1 MLAPMAITVPEI
13 DWFDPTVLRRQLDGG
28 YGEVRE
34 RCRAVLSRPEFA
46 PVVAMPTPDYRQR
59 VLDWCQTLADEGL
72 TTFGFP
78 KDFGGQEDPGATVA
92 MFETL
97 AFGDISLLIKFGVQF
112 GLWGGAVHHLGTTDH
127 HERYLKQITS
137 LELPGCFAMTET
149 GHGSNVQQ
157 IETTATYDPHTQ
169 EFVIDTPVERA
180 RKEFIG
186 NAACHG
192 RMAAVFA
199 QLVVD
204 GQPHGVHALVVPLRD
219 DQGNLVPGV
228 EIEDC
233 GEKLGLNG
241 VDNGMIWFRNV
252 RVPREALLNRY
263 GNVTL
268 DGAYE
273 SPIEDP
279 NKRFFTMLGTL
290 VQGRVCIS
298 AGAISAAKTALTI
311 ATRYGLRRR
320 QFGPAGKMEVPVLD
334 YRTQQRRLMPRL
346 AKTFA
351 LHFAQ
356 QELSAQFHKV
366 FSDPT
371 VSDRDRRQLE
381 SLAAG
386 MKAISTWH
394 AIDTIQQCREACG
407 GAGYMA
413 VNRFAALK
421 ADIDIFTTFEGDN
434 TVLILLAARGLLT
447 DYAHDF
453 GGMGPAEMVTFVAG
467 QAVEAVVGRLFV
479 RKIGQV
485 IADAVPTRDG
495 NENWLD
501 RDHQLDLF
509 RWRQGHIVASVAN
522 RFRRGLSEGYDPFEV
537 FRAVA
542 DHAADAARA
551 YVDVV
556 MLEAFIRAIDEC
568 EDLQVT
574 RALNLV
580 CDLYAL
586 HTIESDT
593 GFFQAHGRL
602 TASRC
607 KALTREVNRACNKVM
622 AHSELLVDAFG
633 IPDEVI
639 NAPIGLRDE
648 GTVGAVL

>member
-1 MLAPMAITVPEI
+1 VVAITVPEI
-13 DWFDPTVLRRQLDGG
+13 DWFNPRILQRQLDGA
-28 YGEVRE
+28 YTEVRE
-34 RCRAVLSRPEFA
+34 RVREVLSRPEFA
-46 PVVAMPTPDYRQR
+46 PAIALPTADYRER
-59 VLDWCQTLADEGL
+59 VLEWCKTFAREGL

-78 KDFGGQEDPGATVA
+78 KDFGGEDDPGATVA

-97 AFGDISLLIKFGVQF
+97 ALGDISLLIKFGVQF
-112 GLWGGAVHHLGTTDH
+112 GLWGGAIHHLGTTSH
-127 HERYLKQITS
+127 HERYLRQIIS
-137 LELPGCFAMTET
+137 LQLPGCFAMTET

-157 IETTATYDPHTQ
+157 IETTATYDPGTQ
-169 EFVIDTPVERA
+169 EFVIDTPVEAA

-186 NAACHG
+186 NAARHG
-192 RMAAVFA
+192 QMAAVFA
-199 QLVVD
+199 QLIVD
-204 GQPHGVHALVVPLRD
+204 GESRGVHSLAVPLRD
-219 DQGNLVPGV
+219 DQGNLQPGV

-241 VDNGMIWFRNV
+241 VDNGMIWFRKV

-263 GNVTL
+263 GNVTPH
-268 DGAYE
+268 GKYE

-298 AGAISAAKTALTI
+298 AGSISAAKTALTI
-311 ATRYGLRRR
+311 AVRYGLRRR

-356 QELSAQFHKV
+356 EELSVKFHRV
-366 FSDPT
+366 FSDPD
-371 VSDRDRRQLE
+371 VPDRERRQLE

-386 MKAISTWH
+386 MKAIATWH
-394 AIDTIQQCREACG
+394 SIDTIQQCRESCG

-434 TVLILLAARGLLT
+434 MVLILLAARGLLT
-447 DYAHDF
+447 DYANDF
-453 GGMGPAEMVTFVAG
+453 GGMSPAEMVTFVAS
-467 QAVEAVVGRLFV
+467 QAVETVAARLSP

-495 NENWLD
+495 SENWLD

-509 RWRQGHIVASVAN
+509 RWRQAHTVSSVAG

-542 DHAADAARA
+542 DHAANAART
-551 YVDVV
+551 YIDVV
-556 MLEAFIRAIDEC
+556 ALEAFIRAIDEC
-568 EDLQVT
+568 EDAQVK
-574 RALNLV
+574 RCLSLV

-586 HTIESDT
+586 YNIESDA
-593 GFFQAHGRL
+593 GYFQAHGRL
-602 TASRC
+602 NAPRS
-607 KALTREVNRACNKVM
+607 KAITREVNRLCNRVM

-633 IPDEVI
+633 IPDAII
-639 NAPIGLRDE
+639 NAPIGLRDV
-648 GTVGAVL
+648 GTVGASV

>member
-1 MLAPMAITVPEI
+1 MLGAMAITVPEI
-13 DWFDPTVLRRQLDGG
+13 DWFDPTILQRQLDGN
-28 YGEVRE
+28 YGELREKVRE
-34 RCRAVLSRPEFA
+34 ILSRPEFA
-46 PVVAMPTPDYRQR
+46 PLVGLPTAEYRER
-59 VLDWCQTLADEGL
+59 VFERCKTLADEGL
-72 TTFGFP
+72 STYGFTR
-78 KDFGGQEDPGATVA
+78 DAGGEDDPGATVA

-97 AFGDISLLIKFGVQF
+97 ALGDISLLIKFGVQF
-112 GLWGGAVHHLGTTDH
+112 GLWGGAVNHLGTSSH
-127 HERYLKQITS
+127 HQRYLPQIMS

-157 IETTATYDPHTQ
+157 IETTATYDPATQ

-199 QLVVD
+199 QLKVD
-204 GQPHGVHALVVPLRD
+204 AESHGVHTFVVPLRD
-219 DQGNLVPGV
+219 EEGNLMPGV

-233 GEKLGLNG
+233 GAKLGLNG
-241 VDNGMIWFRNV
+241 VDNGLIWFRSV

-263 GNVTL
+263 GDVTP
-268 DGAYE
+268 DGKYE
-273 SPIEDP
+273 SPLEDP

-290 VQGRVCIS
+290 VQGRVCLS
-298 AGAISAAKTALTI
+298 AGSISAAKTAMTI
-311 ATRYGLRRR
+311 AVRYGLRRR
-320 QFGPAGKMEVPVLD
+320 QFGPAGKMEVPILD

-356 QELSAQFHKV
+356 EELSAKFHKV
-366 FSDPT
+366 FSNPDTPH
-371 VSDRDRRQLE
+371 RERRQLE

-386 MKAISTWH
+386 MKATTTWH
-394 AIDTIQQCREACG
+394 SIDTIQQCREACG

-413 VNRFAALK
+413 ENRFAALK

-447 DYAHDF
+447 DYAQDF
-453 GGMGPAEMVTFVAG
+453 GGMGPAAMVSFVAS
-467 QAVEAVVGRLFV
+467 QAVETVVGRLFP

-501 RDHQLDLF
+501 REHQLDLF
-509 RWRQGHIVASVAN
+509 RWREGHIVASVAN
-522 RFRRGLSEGYDPFEV
+522 RFRRGLSEGYDQFEV

-542 DHAADAARA
+542 DHAAEAARA
-551 YVDVV
+551 YIDLFT
-556 MLEAFIRAIDEC
+556 LEAFGRAIDGC
-568 EDLQVT
+568 DNDQVK

-586 HTIESDT
+586 HNIEADN

-602 TASRC
+602 GAPRA
-607 KALTREVNRACNKVM
+607 KAITREVNRLCNKVM

-633 IPDEVI
+633 IPDAVI
-639 NAPIGLRDE
+639 AAPIGLRDQ
-648 GTVGAVL
+648 GTVGAGI

>member
-1 MLAPMAITVPEI
+1 MLAAMAITVPEI
-13 DWFDPTVLRRQLDGG
+13 DWFDPTVLERQLDGG
-28 YGEVRE
+28 YSEVRE
-34 RCRAVLSRPEFA
+34 QGRAVLSRPEFA
-46 PVVAMPTPDYRQR
+46 PAVSLPTAEYRER
-59 VLDWCQTLADEGL
+59 VLEWCKTLAQEGL
-72 TTFGFP
+72 TRYGFP
-78 KDFGGQEDPGATVA
+78 KEFGGQNDPGATVA

-97 AFGDISLLIKFGVQF
+97 ALGDISLLIKFGVQF
-112 GLWGGAVHHLGTTDH
+112 GLWGGAVHHLGTTGH
-127 HERYLKQITS
+127 HERYLREITS
-137 LELPGCFAMTET
+137 LQLPGCFAMTET

-157 IETTATYDPHTQ
+157 IETTATYDPGTQ

-199 QLVVD
+199 QLIV
-204 GQPHGVHALVVPLRD
+204 GGETHGVHALVVPLRD

-241 VDNGMIWFRNV
+241 VDNGMIWFRQV

-268 DGAYE
+268 EGTYE

-298 AGAISAAKTALTI
+298 AGAISATKTALTI
-311 ATRYGLRRR
+311 AVRYGLRRR
-320 QFGPAGKMEVPVLD
+320 QFGPAGKLEVPVLD

-356 QELSAQFHKV
+356 QELSAKFHKV
-366 FSDPT
+366 FSDAT
-371 VSDRDRRQLE
+371 TSDRDRRQLE

-386 MKAISTWH
+386 MKATATWH
-394 AIDTIQQCREACG
+394 AIDTIQQCRESCG

-453 GGMGPAEMVTFVAG
+453 GGMGPGEMVTFVAG

-479 RKIGQV
+479 RKFGQV

-501 RDHQLDLF
+501 RDQQLELF

-542 DHAADAARA
+542 DHAAEAARA
-551 YVDVV
+551 YIDVV
-556 MLEAFIRAIDEC
+556 MLEAFIGAIDAC
-568 EDLQVT
+568 EDPQVK

-580 CDLYAL
+580 CNLYAL
-586 HTIESDT
+586 HNIEADT

-602 TASRC
+602 NAPRC
-607 KALTREVNRACNKVM
+607 KSLTREVNRLCNKVM

-633 IPDEVI
+633 IPDAI
-639 NAPIGLRDE
+639 ISAPIGLRDE
-648 GTVGAVL
+648 GTVGATL

>member
-1 MLAPMAITVPEI
+1 MLSTMSVTVPEI
-13 DWFDPTVLRRQLDGG
+13 DWFDPTILQWQLDGE
-28 YGEVRE
+28 YTEVRARVRE
-34 RCRAVLSRPEFA
+34 VLSRPAFA
-46 PVVAMPTPDYRQR
+46 PVVALPTVDYRER
-59 VLDWCQTLADEGL
+59 VLEWCKVLANEGL
-72 TTFGFP
+72 TTYGFP
-78 KDFGGQEDPGATVA
+78 KEFGGQDDPGATVA

-97 AFGDISLLIKFGVQF
+97 ALGDISLLIKFGVQF
-112 GLWGGAVHHLGTTDH
+112 GLWGGAVHHLGTSNH
-127 HERYLKQITS
+127 HERYLRQITS

-157 IETTATYDPHTQ
+157 IETTATYDPGAQ

-192 RMAAVFA
+192 RMAVVFA
-199 QLVVD
+199 QLIVD
-204 GQPHGVHALVVPLRD
+204 GESHGVHALVVPLRD
-219 DQGNLVPGV
+219 GQGNLLPGV

-233 GEKLGLNG
+233 GEKVGLNG
-241 VDNGMIWFRNV
+241 VDNGLIWFREV

-263 GNVTL
+263 GNVTA
-268 DGAYE
+268 DGNYE

-298 AGAISAAKTALTI
+298 AGSISAAKTALTI
-311 ATRYGLRRR
+311 AIRYGLRRR
-320 QFGPAGKMEVPVLD
+320 QFGPAGKREVPVLD
-334 YRTQQRRLMPRL
+334 YRTHQRRLMPRL

-356 QELSAQFHKV
+356 EELSAKFHNV
-366 FSDPT
+366 FSGPDVP
-371 VSDRDRRQLE
+371 DRERRQLE

-386 MKAISTWH
+386 MKAIATWH
-394 AIDTIQQCREACG
+394 SIETIHQCRECCG

-434 TVLILLAARGLLT
+434 TVLILLTARGLLT
-447 DYAHDF
+447 DYANDF
-453 GGMGPAEMVTFVAG
+453 GGMSPAAMVTFVAG
-467 QAVEAVVGRLFV
+467 QAVETIVNRLFA

-485 IADAVPTRDG
+485 IADAVPARDG

-501 RDHQLDLF
+501 RDNQLDLF

-522 RFRRGLSEGYDPFEV
+522 RFRRGLSDGYDPFEV

-542 DHAADAARA
+542 DHAADAGRA
-551 YVDVV
+551 YIDVV
-556 MLEAFIRAIDEC
+556 ALEAFSRAIDEC
-568 EDLQVT
+568 EDAQVK

-586 HTIESDT
+586 HNIESDV

-602 TASRC
+602 NAPRC
-607 KALTREVNRACNKVM
+607 KAITREVNRLCNKVM
-622 AHSELLVDAFG
+622 AHSDLLVDAFG
-633 IPDEVI
+633 IPDAI
-639 NAPIGLRDE
+639 LNAPIGLRDE
-648 GTVGAVL
+648 GAVGTFS